1 MIPGNAFRLLV
12 TAVRAGPLAVPTVM
26 GFSFSSAPMTGDDLL
41 HELLALSVV
50 IVATRVLGFA
60 FRRLR
65 QPLVVGEI
73 VAGVVLG
80 PSLLG
85 WISPDAFAFL
95 FPPAAISFLNAIARL
110 GVILYMFLV
119 GLEIDPL
126 LLRRQSSATI
136 ALAQFGIVLPLILG
150 VLVAL
155 PLYPQMSA
163 AAVTP
168 LHFYF
173 FLGIVMAATAFPVLA
188 RILTDRRIH
197 TTPIGAVALGSA
209 ALGDLTVWFLLAI
222 LLGLIEA
229 ESAGGLAAFT
239 MIAGFLLL
247 LVLLVYPAMR
257 RLSVVY
263 GNRGRLTQGVMATVF
278 VALLMSALVA
288 QTIGLHALIGAFA
301 LGAVIPHDS
310 GMARELTD
318 RFEDPVVVLL
328 LPAFF
333 AITGLRTELA
343 ALSPAQWLLCGAI
356 IVVAW
361 AGKFGASALA
371 ARLWGMGWRDASVLG
386 VLMNT
391 RGLIELI
398 VLDIGFGLAIISPSL
413 FTILVVMTLV
423 TTFATTPVIDL
434 IVPRAETEGEAAPAT
449 TINPALGPVRRA
461 AIVVAISNPEGAA
474 HLLDVALAA
483 NRPGD
488 PPPHVVAMARR
499 PAEGVRSGLREME
512 QRVAPQPPALVAALD
527 YVHERGSAV
536 TSQAVWTDDPATDI
550 LRAAKEAQCEWI
562 MLGAHQSV
570 FGSDFRGGVVRSIT
584 DRAESIPVRV
594 AVVTPAPRQRLDR
607 IFVVVDHSPHGRAA
621 LDLGIRL
628 VKRTRR
634 SLHVILVPRIDVK
647 PDLPLLEMV
656 RSVGRAEGLRL
667 HTDVLAE
674 RSAAQL
680 ARQAPGPLVIIGTNL
695 LDEFILPQSGLSGY
709 STIVV
714 QGISSEPQVAS
725 SEPDR
730 GAASSSKGG

>member
-1 MIPGNAFRLLV
+1 MGVAAGSI
-12 TAVRAGPLAVPTVM
+12 AVHPSVGLDFGSGPM
-26 GFSFSSAPMTGDDLL
+26 SGDELL
-41 HELLALSVV
+41 HQLLALSIV
-50 IVATRVLGFA
+50 IVMARVLGLA

-73 VAGVVLG
+73 IAGIALG

-85 WISPDAFAFL
+85 WVAPGAFAYL
-95 FPPAAISFLNAIARL
+95 FPPAVISFLSAISRL

-119 GLEIDPL
+119 GLEIDPSL
-126 LLRRQSSATI
+126 FRGQSRGTVAI
-136 ALAQFGIVLPLILG
+136 AQSGIIAPFVLGALI
-150 VLVAL
+150 AI
-155 PLYPQMSA
+155 PLYSHLSA
-163 AAVTP
+163 PDVAP
-168 LHFYF
+168 LHFCI
-173 FLGIVMAATAFPVLA
+173 FLGIAMAVTAFPVLA
-188 RILTDRRIH
+188 RILTDRHIH
-197 TTPIGAVALGSA
+197 NTPIGTVALGSA
-209 ALGDLTVWFLLAI
+209 ALGDLTIWCLLAA

-229 ESAGGLAAFT
+229 KTAGGWATAMMMAGYLIVL
-239 MIAGFLLL
+239 IAVVAPGM
-247 LVLLVYPAMR
+247 A

-278 VALLMSALVA
+278 VVLLMSALAA

-301 LGAVIPHDS
+301 LGAVMPHDS

-318 RFEDPVVVLL
+318 RFEDLVVVLL

-333 AITGLRTELA
+333 AITGLRTEIG
-343 ALSPAQWLLCGAI
+343 ALSAREWLLCGAI
-356 IVVAW
+356 VAVAS

-371 ARLWGMGWRDASVLG
+371 ARLRGMGWRDASALG

-398 VLDIGFGLAIISPSL
+398 VLDIGFGLRIISPPL

-423 TTFATTPVIDL
+423 TTFATTPIVDL
-434 IVPRAETEGEAAPAT
+434 LIPRGEAEQEHAQAT

-474 HLLDVALAA
+474 HLLDVALEA
-483 NRPGD
+483 NRPDD

-499 PAEGVRSGLREME
+499 PAEGVRSGLREVE
-512 QRVAPQPPALVAALD
+512 QRVAPQPPALAAALD
-527 YVHERGSAV
+527 YVHARGTAV

-550 LRAAKEAQCEWI
+550 LRAAKEAQSEWI
-562 MLGAHQSV
+562 MLGAHHSV

-584 DRAESIPVRV
+584 DRAITVPVNV
-594 AVVTPAPRQRLDR
+594 AVVTPGPPRRLDR
-607 IFVVVDHSPHGRAA
+607 VFAVVDHSPHGRAA

-634 SLHVILVPRIDVK
+634 SLHVILVPRVEIK

-656 RSVGRAEGLRL
+656 RAVGRAEGLRL

-674 RSAAQL
+674 RSVAQL
-680 ARQAPGPLVIIGTNL
+680 ARQAPGPLVIIGANL
-695 LDEFILPQSGLSGY
+695 LDEFGLSQRAL
-709 STIVV
+709 SKDTQSMIVV
-714 QGISSEPQVAS
+714 QGSGEQFAMSSEH
-725 SEPDR
+725 DR
-730 GAASSSKGG
+730 GSAAGSTRTG

>member
-1 MIPGNAFRLLV
+1 MP
-12 TAVRAGPLAVPTVM
+12 VPTGM
-26 GFSFSSAPMTGDDLL
+26 GFSFDPGLMSGDELL
-41 HELLALSVV
+41 HELLALSAV
-50 IVATRVLGFA
+50 IVMTRVLGLA
-60 FRRLR
+60 LRRLR

-73 VAGVVLG
+73 IAGIALG

-85 WISPDAFAFL
+85 WVAPDTFAFL
-95 FPPAAISFLNAIARL
+95 FPPTVVSFLSSISRL
-110 GVILYMFLV
+110 GVILYMFLM

-126 LLRRQSSATI
+126 LLRRQGRATVAI
-136 ALAQFGIVLPLILG
+136 AQSGVVVPFLLG
-150 VLVAL
+150 ALVAL
-155 PLYPQMSA
+155 PLYPRLSVA
-163 AAVTP
+163 TVAP
-168 LHFYF
+168 LHFCI
-173 FLGIVMAATAFPVLA
+173 FLGIAMAATAFPVLA
-188 RILTDRRIH
+188 RILTDRH
-197 TTPIGAVALGSA
+197 LHKTQIGMVALGSA
-209 ALGDLTVWFLLAI
+209 ALGDLTVWCLLAV

-229 ESAGGLAAFT
+229 QAVGALAAAG
-239 MIAGFLLL
+239 MIAGFLVV
-247 LVLLVYPAMR
+247 LVAMVR
-257 RLSVVY
+257 PIMARLSVVY
-263 GNRGRLTQGVMATVF
+263 GNRGRLTQGVMATIF
-278 VALLMSALVA
+278 VALLMSALAA
-288 QTIGLHALIGAFA
+288 QMIGLHALIGAFA
-301 LGAVIPHDS
+301 LGAAIPHDS

-318 RFEDPVVVLL
+318 RFEDLVVVLL

-333 AITGLRTELA
+333 AITGLRTQLS
-343 ALSPAQWLLCGAI
+343 ALSGSEWLLCGAI
-356 IVVAW
+356 IVVAS

-371 ARLWGMGWRDASVLG
+371 ARSRGLGWRDASVLG

-398 VLDIGFGLAIISPSL
+398 VLDIGFGLGLISPSL

-423 TTFATTPVIDL
+423 TTFATAPTIDVL
-434 IVPRAETEGEAAPAT
+434 VPRTEAEEENAPAT
-449 TINPALGPVRRA
+449 TINPVLGPVRRA

-483 NRPGD
+483 NRPDD

-527 YVHERGSAV
+527 YVHERGTAV

-562 MLGAHQSV
+562 MLGAHHSV

-584 DRAESIPVRV
+584 DRAGMIPVNV
-594 AVVTPAPRQRLDR
+594 AVVTPGPQLPLDR
-607 IFVVVDHSPHGRAA
+607 VFVVVDHSPDGRAA

-634 SLHVILVPRIDVK
+634 SLHVILVPRTEIK

-674 RSAAQL
+674 RNAAQL
-680 ARQAPGPLVIIGTNL
+680 ARQAPGPLLIIGTNL
-695 LDEFILPQSGLSGY
+695 LDEFILPQSGLGGH

-714 QGISSEPQVAS
+714 QGVGGERQAIAAEH
-725 SEPDR
+725 DR
-730 GAASSSKGG
+730 GATGSTRTG